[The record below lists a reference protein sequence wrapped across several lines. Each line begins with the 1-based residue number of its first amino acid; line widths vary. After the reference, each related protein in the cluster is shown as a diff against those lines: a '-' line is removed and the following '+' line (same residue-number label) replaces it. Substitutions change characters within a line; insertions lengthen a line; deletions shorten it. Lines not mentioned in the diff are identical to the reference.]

1 MGLLLARGLIGAKN
15 VPLSDLWSEEW
26 GLDIFRKT
34 MSRNRF
40 KEIQRYLRF
49 DDRVSR
55 RQRLQNDK
63 FTLFSEIWDMFI
75 TNCQNHYMPTE
86 DLTVDEQLFPT
97 KCRCRFT
104 QFMPQKPD
112 KYGIKFWIL
121 SEVESKYLLNAI
133 PYLGKDDGRS
143 TKGLGE
149 QVTLQLVEPYKN
161 KGYHITTDQFFTSLS
176 LAKKLA
182 QSKISLLGTIRSDRR
197 EVPKLTRQPLYSSA
211 FYHSED
217 GTLLTC
223 YQAKKNKMC
232 YVLSTRHEFGTICH
246 ENRKQKPNTIL
257 CYNKTKTA
265 VDTLDQMARA
275 SSVKSG
281 VRRWPL
287 ALFFNVVDLA
297 AINAYVL
304 FRKVTG
310 RSVTRRQ
317 FLKELAKALVCSH
330 QRFRAISPSGDN
342 TPATG
347 ISLKRRQCHS
357 CRNKTSSI
365 CFSCSRPV
373 CGSCIQSKIVKV
385 RCTTCL

>member
-1 MGLLLARGLIGAKN
+1 
-15 VPLSDLWSEEW
+15 
-26 GLDIFRKT
+26 
-34 MSRNRF
+34 MSRNRY

-55 RQRLQNDK
+55 RQRLKNDK

-75 TNCQNHYMPTE
+75 RNCQNHYTLTE

-133 PYLGKDDGRS
+133 PYLGKDDGRQ

-149 QVTLQLVEPYKN
+149 QVTLQLMEPYKN
-161 KGYHITTDQFFTSLS
+161 KGYNVTTDQFFTSLS

-197 EVPKLTRQPLYSSA
+197 EIPKLVKQPVFSST

-232 YVLSTRHEFGTICH
+232 YVLSTRHEFGLVSH
-246 ENRKQKPNTIL
+246 DDRKRKPHTIL
-257 CYNKTKTA
+257 CYNRTKTA

-310 RSVTRRQ
+310 RCVSRRQ
-317 FLKELAKALVCSH
+317 FLKELAKALVSPH
-330 QRFRAISPSGDN
+330 QRARAISPSGDN
-342 TPATG
+342 TRTSTV
-347 ISLKRRQCHS
+347 SLKRRQCHL
-357 CRNKTSSI
+357 CRNKTSNI
-365 CFSCSRPV
+365 CFSCSKPV
-373 CGSCIQSKIVKV
+373 CGSCVGSKCVKV
-385 RCTTCL
+385 QCTSCV